1 MFIKLNIRKNILN
14 NIFSLYLCLF
24 SSEFYLKNFLI
35 FSQVKESSVFRTI
48 GPITESVQ
56 KTWD

>member
-1 MFIKLNIRKNILN
+1 
-14 NIFSLYLCLF
+14 LF
-24 SSEFYLKNFLI
+24 SSEFYLKIFLI